1 MQGGQPFFSLR
12 TQVTDQGAILLL
24 LEADPERR
32 REMAAHFS
40 PPDPLECVRGIHDN
54 GWSNAGPA
62 STPVA
67 VWLQWRCAANE
78 CGIARGGAPRVA
90 MVLPR

>member
-1 MQGGQPFFSLR
+1 MLASCEGSPHP
-12 TQVTDQGAILLL
+12 QVANLSAVMLL
-24 LEADPERR
+24 LEPHAGKR

-40 PPDPLECVRGIHDN
+40 PPDPLECVRGIHDT

-67 VWLQWRCAANE
+67 VWLQWRRAANA